1 MTIASDSQ
9 RKIDTYLRRLR
20 QGLRGVREED
30 ARDIVEE
37 LRSHIVEKAAAGGE
51 VTTERLESVLTV
63 LGSPEVLA
71 SQYVTD
77 DLLAQAE
84 SSRAPWVILRG
95 VFHWAMLSV
104 SGCLVCL
111 VCTVGYM
118 LGGAFFLAALIK
130 PFNPKVGLWKIGPDN
145 YSLALGMTDFRPQG
159 HELLGWLLIPIGLC
173 VGGGT
178 VLLTSYVALGS
189 IRKFRQSRKLRLN
202 PSPE

>member
-9 RKIDTYLRRLR
+9 RKIDSYLGRLR
-20 QGLRGVREED
+20 KGLRGIRDED
-30 ARDIVEE
+30 AHDIVEE
-37 LRSHIVEKAAAGGE
+37 LRSHIVEKAADGGE
-51 VTTERLESVLTV
+51 MTTARLESVLTV

-84 SSRAPWVILRG
+84 SSRAPWTILRG

-202 PSPE
+202 PRS

>member
-9 RKIDTYLRRLR
+9 RKIDAYLRRLR
-20 QGLRGVREED
+20 QGLRGVGEED

-37 LRSHIVEKAAAGGE
+37 LRSHIVEKAAAGSE
-51 VTTERLESVLTV
+51 MTTSRVESVLGE
-63 LGSPEVLA
+63 LGSPEALA

-77 DLLAQAE
+77 DLLARAE

-104 SGCLVCL
+104 SGCLVCI

-130 PFNPKVGLWKIGPDN
+130 PFNPKVGLWRIGPDS

-159 HELLGWLLIPIGLC
+159 HELLGWHLIPVGLC
-173 VGGGT
+173 LGGGT
-178 VLLTSYVALGS
+178 VLLTSYLVLWS
-189 IRKFRQSRKLRLN
+189 IRKSRQDRRLRL
-202 PSPE
+202 SQRS

>member
-9 RKIDTYLRRLR
+9 QKIDTYLRRLR

-30 ARDIVEE
+30 VRDIVEE
-37 LRSHIVEKAAAGGE
+37 LRSHIAEKAAAGGE
-51 VTTERLESVLTV
+51 ITTARVDSVLAV

-130 PFNPKVGLWKIGPDN
+130 PFNPKVGLWKIGADT

-173 VGGGT
+173 LGGGT
-178 VLLTSYVALGS
+178 VLLTTHFALWS
-189 IRKFRQSRKLRLN
+189 IRQVRQARRLRLN
-202 PSPE
+202 QGS

>member
-9 RKIDTYLRRLR
+9 RKIDAYLRRLR
-20 QGLRGVREED
+20 QGLRGVGEED

-37 LRSHIVEKAAAGGE
+37 LRSHIVEKAAAGSE
-51 VTTERLESVLTV
+51 MTTSRVESVLGER
-63 LGSPEVLA
+63 GSPEALA

-77 DLLAQAE
+77 DLLARAE

-104 SGCLVCL
+104 SGCLVCI

-130 PFNPKVGLWKIGPDN
+130 PFNPKVGL
-145 YSLALGMTDFRPQG
+145 
-159 HELLGWLLIPIGLC
+159 
-173 VGGGT
+173 
-178 VLLTSYVALGS
+178 
-189 IRKFRQSRKLRLN
+189 
-202 PSPE
+202 